1 VHGKARADGL
11 VSDAR
16 AALDE
21 DAPPERIRAL
31 TDELQQVYHSLG
43 SGRADPDDRAGSGP
57 APAAADDDVV
67 DAEFTVS

>member
-1 VHGKARADGL
+1 L
-11 VSDAR
+11 VSDAH

-21 DAPPERIRAL
+21 DAPPDRIRAL

-43 SGRADPDDRAGSGP
+43 SGQADPEDEAGSGP
-57 APAAADDDVV
+57 APGPAADDDVV